1 MTLVPDSPSTLALDN
16 SLDVRRRLTDLH
28 AWQHAWGEET
38 AYLNHCLTYLDHT
51 RRMDL
56 QRGAQIARW
65 QQRLRMTLVRQP
77 LEIAPEAVR
86 QLGYEGLRQPLV
98 AQFASLSQSERL
110 LWLNNFLFIMTPELR
125 ALSDKLAT
133 VRHYRSLGQQRNFLL
148 GGASGMGKS
157 TCLDWFAA
165 QYPTRVEDDRNYI
178 PVIKI
183 DAPVSNHSPKPLFQR
198 ILLECGLSY
207 TRSDSEEDL
216 LMKIALV
223 FQRCGTD
230 LLIVDEIEHITRP
243 TLRRRLLEVSNL
255 TRGLPIVCVSCHPL
269 AWVNGDVEVAGR
281 WNDYFELRQYTGERL
296 RALLVFLDLLLP
308 FTQPSHLAA
317 VTLSTPDDPASEGP
331 AQLIERWTGGILRD
345 IMILIVDASQRAIEQ
360 GLACLTPALL
370 RVAWQAIQTHQV
382 TNFLTVLP
390 PERRLVP

>member
-1 MTLVPDSPSTLALDN
+1 MTLLPDSPPTLPLDN
-16 SLDVRRRLTDLH
+16 RLDVRHRLTDLQ
-28 AWQHAWGEET
+28 AWQQAWLEET
-38 AYLNHCLTYLDHT
+38 TYLDHCLTSLDHT
-51 RRMDL
+51 RRLDL

-65 QQRLRMTLVRQP
+65 QQRLRVTLVHQP
-77 LEIAPEAVR
+77 LEIAPEMVR
-86 QLGYEGLRQPLV
+86 HLGYEGLRQHLV
-98 AQFASLSQSERL
+98 AQFVSLSRSERL
-110 LWLNNFLFIMTPELR
+110 LWLNNFLFIMTPDLR
-125 ALSDKLAT
+125 ALSNKLAT

-165 QYPTRVEDDRNYI
+165 QYPAQVQADRNFI
-178 PVIKI
+178 PIIKI

-198 ILLECGLSY
+198 ILLECGLTY

-216 LMKIALV
+216 LMKMALV
-223 FQRCGTD
+223 FQKCGTE

-255 TRGLPIVCVSCHPL
+255 TRGLPIVCASCHPL

-281 WNDYFELRQYTGERL
+281 WNDYFELRHYTGERL

-308 FTQPSHLAA
+308 FSQPSHLAA
-317 VTLSTPDDPASEGP
+317 VTLPSADNLASDGP
-331 AQLIERWTGGILRD
+331 ARLIERWTGGILRD

-360 GLACLTPALL
+360 GLPCLTVPLL
-370 RVAWQAIQTHQV
+370 HTTWQAIQTHQV
-382 TNFLTVLP
+382 TDFLALLP
-390 PERRLVP
+390 QDRRTGQ

>member
-1 MTLVPDSPSTLALDN
+1 MTRVPDSPHTVALDQH
-16 SLDVRRRLTDLH
+16 LDVRQRLTDLR
-28 AWQHAWGEET
+28 AWQQAWAEES
-38 AYLNHCLTYLDHT
+38 AYLDKCLVALDHT

-77 LEIAPEAVR
+77 LEIAPDTVR
-86 QLGYEGLRQPLV
+86 QAGYEALRQRLV
-98 AQFASLSQSERL
+98 TQFASLSKPECL
-110 LWLNNFLFIMTPELR
+110 LWLNNFLFIMTPDLR

-157 TCLDWFAA
+157 TCLDWFTT
-165 QYPTRVEDDRNYI
+165 QYPSCVEIDRNHVPI
-178 PVIKI
+178 IKI

-216 LMKIALV
+216 LMKMALV
-223 FQRCGTD
+223 FQRCGTE
-230 LLIVDEIEHITRP
+230 LLIVDEIEHITSP

-255 TRGLPIVCVSCHPL
+255 TRGLPIVCASCHPL

-296 RALLVFLDLLLP
+296 RALLVFLELLLP
-308 FTQPSHLAA
+308 FTQPSHLAS
-317 VTLSTPDDPASEGP
+317 VTLSASDEKGNDGP
-331 AQLIERWTGGILRD
+331 ARCLKNGLHRYDARLPVRLFTCPSATRRPGVLYQLHDSPG
-345 IMILIVDASQRAIEQ
+345 
-360 GLACLTPALL
+360 
-370 RVAWQAIQTHQV
+370 
-382 TNFLTVLP
+382 
-390 PERRLVP
+390 